1 MLYFLLTQLSA
12 IDHMYRFS
20 LDAFVFFFLKSIRK
34 GNEAFFIHVH
44 M

>member
-34 GNEAFFIHVH
+34 GP
-44 M
+44 

>member
-12 IDHMYRFS
+12 IDHMYHFS

-34 GNEAFFIHVH
+34 GKCLCVFLNS
-44 M
+44 